1 MEIVFV
7 VAIAENGVI
16 GAGNA
21 MPWRLFLRSSK
32 PPQNP
37 GIFTYCPSLGIKH
50 AWMARWFLPTAIGC
64 RSKTKSAG

>member
-21 MPWRLFLRSSK
+21 IPWALFGAFFISRT
-32 PPQNP
+32 QNE
-37 GIFTYCPSLGIKH
+37 S
-50 AWMARWFLPTAIGC
+50 R
-64 RSKTKSAG
+64 

>member
-21 MPWRLFLRSSK
+21 MPWRLKSD
-32 PPQNP
+32 
-37 GIFTYCPSLGIKH
+37 
-50 AWMARWFLPTAIGC
+50 MARFKALD
-64 RSKTKSAG
+64 RKSVV